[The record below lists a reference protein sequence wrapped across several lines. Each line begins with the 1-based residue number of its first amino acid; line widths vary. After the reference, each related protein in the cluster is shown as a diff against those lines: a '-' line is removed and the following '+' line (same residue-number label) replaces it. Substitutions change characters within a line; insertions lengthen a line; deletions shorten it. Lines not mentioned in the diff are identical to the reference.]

1 VRSCDV
7 TSPFLFLG
15 HPSVKTTALNQTH
28 HDMKAKM
35 VDFGG
40 WEMPLHYGSQLDEH
54 HKVRSD
60 TGMFDVSHMLAV
72 DIKGEAVRA
81 FLRRLVANNVD
92 KLTQPGKA
100 LYTCMLNPR
109 GGVID
114 DLIIYFLSE
123 SHFRMVVNAGTADKD
138 IAWMLA
144 QRDEI
149 APGLEIT
156 PRRDLAMIA
165 VQGPNARIK
174 VWQVIAGAQAAT
186 ENLKLFQAIT
196 YDKYFIARTGYT
208 GEDGFEIILPSNDAA
223 DFWHALHAAGVAP
236 AGLGARDTLRL
247 EAGMNLY
254 GQDMDETTSP
264 LEAGLTWTVDLKSD
278 RDFIGKQALLEAS
291 VTKQLIGLIL
301 LERGVLR
308 SHQKVTMQYDNG
320 EGEGEITSGG
330 FSPTLNQSI
339 ALARL
344 PLKITAG
351 DEVHVLVRDKM
362 LRAKVVK
369 YPFVRNGKS
378 LI

>member
-1 VRSCDV
+1 
-7 TSPFLFLG
+7 
-15 HPSVKTTALNQTH
+15 
-28 HDMKAKM
+28 
-35 VDFGG
+35 
-40 WEMPLHYGSQLDEH
+40 
-54 HKVRSD
+54 
-60 TGMFDVSHMLAV
+60 
-72 DIKGEAVRA
+72 
-81 FLRRLVANNVD
+81 
-92 KLTQPGKA
+92 
-100 LYTCMLNPR
+100 MLNPR

-114 DLIIYFLSE
+114 DLIVYFLTE

-149 APGLEIT
+149 APGLEII
-156 PRRDLAMIA
+156 PRRDLAMVA
-165 VQGPNARIK
+165 VQGPNAHAK

-186 ENLKLFQAIT
+186 ENLKLFHAIT

-254 GQDMDETTSP
+254 GQDMDEGASP
-264 LEAGLTWTVDLKSD
+264 LESGLAWTVDLKSD
-278 RDFIGKQALLEAS
+278 RDFIGRQALLETP

-308 SHQKVTMQYDNG
+308 SHQKVTAQDG
-320 EGEGEITSGG
+320 GGEGEITSGG

-344 PLKITAG
+344 PSKITAG
-351 DEVHVLVRDKM
+351 DEVRVWVRDRM

-378 LI
+378 LV